1 MKCKNCGTEFEEG
14 IFCPECGNPY
24 NNEANNCTRE
34 REIKR
39 AYQIITEYNSA
50 EEEIALISGLKWSD
64 SKDVYERICKR
75 IEVYKKAESMKVQSE
90 SAQQLIKHMRC
101 ELEDDYNEMR
111 KKDGSLGAYIF
122 WACIFSLLAV
132 WFLLPLGIIGLI
144 IGILVIYACWSNVF
158 ELKKTRTRLYEL
170 RDILDQLQ

>member
-101 ELEDDYNEMR
+101 ELE
-111 KKDGSLGAYIF
+111 AYIF